1 MELECRFC
9 NTTFKNKCA
18 RLYHQRN
25 AKYCLKLQGIESTNY
40 VCSYCNKSLCE
51 KRMLEIHEEK
61 CRDSEDLKQYMLKK
75 NLETLCEL
83 KDSYKEDIAHLK
95 LTQEKEL
102 KLKYDQD
109 ITELKLKYDQE
120 IMTLK
125 EHIGQLEIRNSKLK
139 NKLHYIKQSYKEIKL
154 QNSEIIKKL
163 QHVSFHSITQT

>member
-61 CRDSEDLKQYMLKK
+61 CRDSENILNK
-75 NLETLCEL
+75 NLEKQYKGNIEEL
-83 KDSYKEDIAHLK
+83 EKKCKSTEEQLLSLQQKYHSCKYTILK
-95 LTQEKEL
+95 LQK
-102 KLKYDQD
+102 
-109 ITELKLKYDQE
+109 
-120 IMTLK
+120 
-125 EHIGQLEIRNSKLK
+125 
-139 NKLHYIKQSYKEIKL
+139 KQRTICM
-154 QNSEIIKKL
+154 KK
-163 QHVSFHSITQT
+163 